1 MIEVTPGLLVGSQ
14 ESFAV
19 CEQDRNTKI
28 ISAAKEPWHR
38 QALGYTGR
46 AAPKDNP
53 EYLIAYRPRHVIL
66 NLVDPNDSKWIPREV
81 IDAAIDEIANGL
93 SDGQRVLVHCNQG
106 ESRAPSIALLYLL
119 SDAFTKAAFDGC
131 ENGDE
136 VMDVF
141 RQEFYS
147 DYNPSA
153 GFTQFIR
160 ENWKSY
166 RVEAGHD

>member
-1 MIEVTPGLLVGSQ
+1 MKEIIPGLYVGSGSDLTDI
-14 ESFAV
+14 EFEHDWYV
-19 CEQDRNTKI
+19 

-46 AAPKDNP
+46 GAPKEHP
-53 EYLIAYRPRHVIL
+53 EYLAAYRQRSLIM
-66 NLVDPNDSKWIPREV
+66 NLVDPNDAKWIPREL
-81 IDAAIDEIANGL
+81 IDAALDEIDTRL
-93 SDGQRVLVHCNQG
+93 DDGMNVLVHCNQG

-119 SDAFTKAAFDGC
+119 GEGRPEFDGC

-141 RQEFYS
+141 RTEFYP
-147 DYNPSA
+147 DYNPSE

-160 ENWKSY
+160 ETWQSY
-166 RVEAGHD
+166 RAQGDE

>member
-1 MIEVTPGLLVGSQ
+1 MKEIIPGLYVGNGADFDTVENNNSW
-14 ESFAV
+14 AV
-19 CEQDRNTKI
+19 

-46 AAPKDNP
+46 GAPKDDP
-53 EYLIAYRPRHVIL
+53 EYLAAYRPRHLIL
-66 NLVDPNDSKWIPREV
+66 NLVDPNDAKWIPREV
-81 IDAAIDEIANGL
+81 IDAALDEIDTRL
-93 SDGQRVLVHCNQG
+93 EDGMNVLVHCNQG

-119 SDAFTKAAFDGC
+119 GEGRPEFDGC

-141 RQEFYS
+141 RTEFYP
-147 DYNPSA
+147 DYNPSE

-160 ENWKSY
+160 ENWQSY
-166 RVEAGHD
+166 HAQGDE

>member
-1 MIEVTPGLLVGSQ
+1 MKEIIPGLYVGNGHDYDEHHSDHTLK
-14 ESFAV
+14 V
-19 CEQDRNTKI
+19 

-53 EYLIAYRPRHVIL
+53 EYLIAFRPRHVIL
-66 NLVDPNDSKWIPREV
+66 NLVDPNDSKWIPREL

-93 SDGQRVLVHCNQG
+93 DDGMDVLVHCNQG

-119 SDAFTKAAFDGC
+119 TDMSHSAAFVDC

-136 VMDVF
+136 VIGHF
-141 RQEFYS
+141 RTHE
-147 DYNPSA
+147 
-153 GFTQFIR
+153 I
-160 ENWKSY
+160 
-166 RVEAGHD
+166 